1 MKDKNQKIK
10 IIEINYKIRFIN
22 VNNKKITN
30 KNCKI

>member
-10 IIEINYKIRFIN
+10 IIEINYKIRLIN